1 MLMNGKCLVDTN
13 VIIRLL
19 RADERSIELFNQAD
33 SICVPAIV
41 AGELFYGAE
50 NSTLKQ
56 ENLEIFSNFLSHYEI
71 AYVDLSIAQTYGEIK
86 AQLKKDGITMPEND
100 IWIAAT
106 AKVRQYTLITFDSH
120 FSKIDG
126 LTVIS

>member
-1 MLMNGKCLVDTN
+1 MNGKCLVDTN

-19 RADERSIELFNQAD
+19 RADERSIELFNQAN
-33 SICVPAIV
+33 SISIPVVV

-56 ENLEIFSNFLSHYEI
+56 ENLSIFSDFLSQYEVI
-71 AYVDLSIAQTYGEIK
+71 KVDLQIAQTYGGIK
-86 AQLKKDGITMPEND
+86 AQLKKDGLTIPEND
-100 IWIAAT
+100 LWIAAT
-106 AKVRQYTLITFDSH
+106 AKARQYTLITFDGH

-126 LTVIS
+126 LQVIG